1 MHFRGRTWPFLQILM
16 VFLLAAS
23 PAQAEQDYIPLRSGP
38 SEAFPVIAEITPDLK
53 VRAIKRRGSWFLLT
67 DERKQG
73 WLHADQLYRI
83 TSLGSD
89 QQSLLMN
96 ISRPGKTRLEA
107 GFSSENEVFAGV
119 SAFFRDYRL
128 YGRYTHASTGSSGW
142 SLAEAGLIRTFARM
156 GDSFSFNWSAG
167 LGAGQDEDGNRHWHT
182 EKDTI
187 VPVASVSADAV
198 WHAEQ
203 RFEIGVRTSWQL
215 AITEER
221 QNYPAVSLFWNL
233 RL

>member
-1 MHFRGRTWPFLQILM
+1 M

-23 PAQAEQDYIPLRSGP
+23 PAQAEQDYIPLRCGP

-107 GFSSENEVFAGV
+107 EIFSPKAGA
-119 SAFFRDYRL
+119 SYRI
-128 YGRYTHASTGSSGW
+128 W
-142 SLAEAGLIRTFARM
+142 
-156 GDSFSFNWSAG
+156 
-167 LGAGQDEDGNRHWHT
+167 
-182 EKDTI
+182 
-187 VPVASVSADAV
+187 
-198 WHAEQ
+198 
-203 RFEIGVRTSWQL
+203 
-215 AITEER
+215 
-221 QNYPAVSLFWNL
+221 LFKT
-233 RL
+233 R